1 MAKTD
6 YQSVDEYIASQD
18 TDKQASLEELRQLI
32 RSLLPTSA
40 TEVIS
45 YQIPMYKYQGS
56 SLCGFSCY
64 AKHYSFTTA
73 NASTLGLFQE
83 DLKGYKSSPSAIQLS
98 YGKPLPMELLTRIIQ
113 KRIAE
118 NEGLAGQKKGKA

>member
-6 YQSVDEYIASQD
+6 YQSVDEYIALQD
-18 TDKQASLEELRQLI
+18 PDKQAVLEELRQLV

-45 YQIPMYKYQGS
+45 YQIPMYKYLG

-64 AKHYSFTTA
+64 SKHYSFTTA
-73 NASTLGLFQE
+73 NASTLELFRE
-83 DLKGYKSSPSAIQLS
+83 DLKGFKFSPSAIQIP
-98 YGKPLPMELLTRIIQ
+98 YGTPLPVALLTRIIR

-118 NEGLAGQKKGKA
+118 NEALAMAKKK

>member
-6 YQSVDEYIASQD
+6 YQSVDEYIALQAQE
-18 TDKQASLEELRQLI
+18 KQAALEELRQLI
-32 RSLLPTSA
+32 RSLLPTAA

-45 YQIPMYKYQGS
+45 YQIPMYKYLG

-73 NASTLGLFQE
+73 NASTLELFRE
-83 DLKGYKSSPSAIQLS
+83 DLKGFKFSPSAIQIP
-98 YGKPLPMELLTRIIQ
+98 YGKPLPVELLTRIIQ

-118 NEGLAGQKKGKA
+118 NESLAAAKKK